1 MLVKREENLE
11 KDGSVGFIESVY
23 DSSNLLSSV
32 YFPNTEKL
40 YLIFKRGGVYSY
52 LNVSSELYES
62 FEKAESQG
70 KFFNQNIKN
79 NDTLQYL
86 REYNLYKNEIEEF
99 EKQILEWKTTNQQNL

>member
-40 YLIFKRGGVYSY
+40 YLIFKRG
-52 LNVSSELYES
+52 ELYES